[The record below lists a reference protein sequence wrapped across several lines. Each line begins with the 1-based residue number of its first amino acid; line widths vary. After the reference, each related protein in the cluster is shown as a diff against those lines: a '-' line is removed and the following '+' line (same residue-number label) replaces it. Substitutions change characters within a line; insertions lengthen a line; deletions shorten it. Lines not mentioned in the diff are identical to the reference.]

1 MLSWLDVAMR
11 DSVQQ
16 RILGTG
22 AQPSELPFQTNWAIA
37 ELATAL
43 ETENTALD
51 RRVVASYLAAM
62 QETTDSGALSSL
74 GRALDSLGE
83 KLDATAAKA
92 VAEQIVAAMQ
102 ETTDYRALYSL
113 VSALGSLGEK
123 LDATAAKAVAEQIV
137 AAMQETTDS
146 FALSSFNA
154 ALESLGGRLETR
166 DILGIMKS
174 VVCVTKFQ
182 KGPLTALN
190 AKAVFPADG
199 NLWKAVD
206 WADKQGIDI
215 DAVQRW

>member
-16 RILGTG
+16 RLLGTG

-74 GRALDSLGE
+74 GRALD
-83 KLDATAAKA
+83 
-92 VAEQIVAAMQ
+92 
-102 ETTDYRALYSL
+102 
-113 VSALGSLGEK
+113 SLGEK